1 VCIAPGGRLAERYVK
16 EKSPKG
22 IVAVACQKE
31 LEEGIHGVREL
42 SGGDELTPPIVIIPL
57 VKDGCVDTEVDEEQ
71 ALKVITVGCSL
82 ESVKGEH

>member
-1 VCIAPGGRLAERYVK
+1 MNYIK

-42 SGGDELTPPIVIIPL
+42 SSSDKFMLPIVIIPL

-71 ALKVITVGCSL
+71 ALKMITL
-82 ESVKGEH
+82 

>member
-1 VCIAPGGRLAERYVK
+1 VKYVK
-16 EKSPKG
+16 EKSPKA

-42 SGGDELTPPIVIIPL
+42 SENDKLVPLMVIIPL

-71 ALKVITVGCSL
+71 ALKMITLGCSP
-82 ESVKGEH
+82 ESVKGEAG